1 MLDKNRIDRM
11 IDFLEKVQE
20 TFIALWIV
28 MMLIYFVFYI
38 MKNL

>member
-20 TFIALWIV
+20 TFIALWLI

-38 MKNL
+38 IRNL

>member
-11 IDFLEKVQE
+11 IDFLEKIQE
-20 TFIALWIV
+20 TFIALWLI

>member
-1 MLDKNRIDRM
+1 MLDKNTIDRM

-20 TFIALWIV
+20 TFIALWLI